1 MDRGDGK
8 NQSVS
13 AVAVEQPGPVN
24 AVEVHLVG
32 VQAADPNIEGDAIRD
47 DFI

>member
-1 MDRGDGK
+1 MDRGNGN
-8 NQSVS
+8 NQTVS
-13 AVAVEQPGPVN
+13 AVAVDHPGPVN